1 MPVVGARTRRDLLE
15 TVARFA
21 AAKRV
26 KISVVFDGAE
36 ENFFPDGASYKGVK
50 IFYSRFGSD
59 ADARIKNLVENSK
72 EKRTLIVVTSDRALG
87 DYCRRVAAQVVRAQ
101 DFRLKLEEAHADD
114 LERTRADGV
123 KSEDLAD
130 WMRYFGVDETD

>member
-101 DFRLKLEEAHADD
+101 DFRLKLEEARADD